1 MDPDALLTDRGPKQG
16 RVACPAIELSAVT
29 RVFGAVPALVRV
41 NLRVEPGEAIF
52 VRGPNGAGKTTLL
65 RIIATAISP
74 TFGSGAVFGFD
85 LTRGRE
91 EIRRRVELLGHRTRL
106 YEDLSG
112 RENLDFFCTLFGL
125 PAMVIPEMLERV
137 GLEDAADERVRGYSQ
152 GMRQRVAVAR
162 ALLRR
167 PELLLLDEPYAG
179 LDGLA
184 DRAHGRRPNPLPGAE
199 GDIGRC
205 RSGDHMTLVGQAA
218 AVAGKDLRVQVRSR
232 YGLGAVLPFAGTL
245 LVAFG
250 LSLGP
255 GRSLLEE
262 TAPGLLWLAMLFAS
276 VLSFRRAYQIESE
289 DGAMEGL
296 LLSPFDRAAIFIGKA
311 LAVAVELVVLEAV
324 VVFLVAALFGLSL
337 GKAPAALVAAF
348 LLGTL
353 GLSAIGSLFGAFTE
367 SPRAREAIFPL
378 LVLPLSTPVLVAGVK
393 ATELASA
400 GRAGEAWS
408 WLGLL
413 VAFDVVFLSVGMI
426 VFGQLLED

>member
-1 MDPDALLTDRGPKQG
+1 
-16 RVACPAIELSAVT
+16 
-29 RVFGAVPALVRV
+29 
-41 NLRVEPGEAIF
+41 
-52 VRGPNGAGKTTLL
+52 
-65 RIIATAISP
+65 
-74 TFGSGAVFGFD
+74 
-85 LTRGRE
+85 
-91 EIRRRVELLGHRTRL
+91 
-106 YEDLSG
+106 
-112 RENLDFFCTLFGL
+112 
-125 PAMVIPEMLERV
+125 
-137 GLEDAADERVRGYSQ
+137 
-152 GMRQRVAVAR
+152 
-162 ALLRR
+162 
-167 PELLLLDEPYAG
+167 
-179 LDGLA
+179 
-184 DRAHGRRPNPLPGAE
+184 
-199 GDIGRC
+199 
-205 RSGDHMTLVGQAA
+205 MTLVGQAA

-262 TAPGLLWLAMLFAS
+262 TA
-276 VLSFRRAYQIESE
+276 
-289 DGAMEGL
+289 GAMEGL

-311 LAVAVELVVLEAV
+311 VAVAVELVVLEAV
-324 VVFLVAALFGLSL
+324 VVLLVAALFGLSL
-337 GKAPAALVAAF
+337 GKAPAVLV
-348 LLGTL
+348 
-353 GLSAIGSLFGAFTE
+353 GAFTE

>member
-1 MDPDALLTDRGPKQG
+1 
-16 RVACPAIELSAVT
+16 VT
-29 RVFGAVPALVRV
+29 LVR
-41 NLRVEPGEAIF
+41 
-52 VRGPNGAGKTTLL
+52 
-65 RIIATAISP
+65 
-74 TFGSGAVFGFD
+74 
-85 LTRGRE
+85 
-91 EIRRRVELLGHRTRL
+91 
-106 YEDLSG
+106 
-112 RENLDFFCTLFGL
+112 
-125 PAMVIPEMLERV
+125 
-137 GLEDAADERVRGYSQ
+137 
-152 GMRQRVAVAR
+152 
-162 ALLRR
+162 
-167 PELLLLDEPYAG
+167 
-179 LDGLA
+179 
-184 DRAHGRRPNPLPGAE
+184 
-199 GDIGRC
+199 
-205 RSGDHMTLVGQAA
+205 QAA
-218 AVAGKDLRVQVRSR
+218 AVAGKDLRIQVRSR

-276 VLSFRRAYQIESE
+276 ILSFRQAYQIESE

-311 LAVAVELVVLEAV
+311 VAVAVELVVLQAIV
-324 VVFLVAALFGLSL
+324 LLLVAALFGLSL
-337 GKAPAALVAAF
+337 GKAPAVLVGAF

-353 GLSAIGSLFGAFTE
+353 GLSAIGSLFGALTE

-378 LVLPLSTPVLVAGVK
+378 LVLPLATPVLVAGVK

-400 GRAGEAWS
+400 GRTGEAGS